1 MKTGC
6 LIKVAL
12 IKENLRKRCILEK
25 NTSLI
30 DDGYDETARNNSFDD
45 RERTLCLKKD
55 TPSDK
60 GIFDFKL
67 LSPHPVS
74 HQPHP
79 VPSSLIEP
87 QPAPHHL

>member
-1 MKTGC
+1 
-6 LIKVAL
+6 L

-30 DDGYDETARNNSFDD
+30 DDGYDEIAQNNFFFI
-45 RERTLCLKKD
+45 ERTLCLKKD

-67 LSPHPVS
+67 LSPHPAS

-79 VPSSLIEP
+79 VPSSLI
-87 QPAPHHL
+87 QLLVIFD